1 MVCGQVRNGPT
12 KPQSCVTI
20 TRWPMIQ
27 DCSTWCVQGDNEMFL
42 QEGPGWAR
50 QMASLGTRW
59 QAKNNYAR
67 LVPKKCWS
75 FFLPSLEEGLAN
87 STSHSGAA
95 SGLREETPL
104 PLLWLLLWSLGSGDS
119 ERLCVSNNPRS
130 KKERRGEMQVWEF
143 VTTGANWCHAPNVR
157 FFFFFFWCVES
168 VPTAVMVWL
177 MCVSLCPYKCNRFVK
192 LGSLGFFFFFLKKEH
207 CQHKR
212 GASISCS
219 LYLDYLR
226 LTSRQ
231 LKSCM
236 QALASSLK
244 VDLPSLG
251 CVCWE
256 SNADPG

>member
-1 MVCGQVRNGPT
+1 MVCGQVRNGPS

-27 DCSTWCVQGDNEMFL
+27 DCSTWRVQGDNEMFL

-67 LVPKKCWS
+67 LVPKKCSS
-75 FFLPSLEEGLAN
+75 FFLPSLQEGLAS

-119 ERLCVSNNPRS
+119 VRLCVSNNPRS

-143 VTTGANWCHAPNVR
+143 VTTGTNWCHAPNVR
-157 FFFFFFWCVES
+157 FFFCVCVES

-177 MCVSLCPYKCNRFVK
+177 MCVFIVSLQMQWVCGAGKSW
-192 LGSLGFFFFFLKKEH
+192 LFFFRRKNIVNTREGPLSHVHF
-207 CQHKR
+207 
-212 GASISCS
+212 

-236 QALASSLK
+236 QALASSLQ